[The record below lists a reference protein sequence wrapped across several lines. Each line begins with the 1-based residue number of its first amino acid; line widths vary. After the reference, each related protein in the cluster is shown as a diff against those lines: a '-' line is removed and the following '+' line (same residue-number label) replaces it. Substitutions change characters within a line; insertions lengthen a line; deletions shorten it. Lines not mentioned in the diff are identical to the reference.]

1 MLKTILHHLKNI
13 MKLLD
18 FKKIKLNM
26 AYDDETDQYTEKKIP
41 EYEDRIFESKNKD
54 NSDLFFNLIILKY
67 IFNKIFFEVLIN

>member
-1 MLKTILHHLKNI
+1 

-18 FKKIKLNM
+18 FKKIKLDM

-54 NSDLFFNLIILKY
+54 NSDLFFNLIILKVY
-67 IFNKIFFEVLIN
+67 F